1 MFAFL
6 QSPEDA
12 WGQRPKI
19 RPVNENATVPVT
31 ITRHSLPPADA
42 EETGLT
48 LCNPIPLPAYRLLC
62 WISLYETQQSGGL
75 SVADDNVPEE
85 PEDGTP
91 APVSQPSGA
100 PDVRPKPIRPGLP
113 VLD

>member
-12 WGQRPKI
+12 RGQRPKI

-48 LCNPIPLPAYRLLC
+48 LCTPIPLRAYRLLC

-91 APVSQPSGA
+91 GSCPST
-100 PDVRPKPIRPGLP
+100 VRRAGCPAEADTAGTPCS
-113 VLD
+113 